1 MGKLNTNENCIIKSL
16 FSLSLKTGVRLITQ
30 NYTLKLDDQ
39 NFIFRITCLVSNT
52 MSRKRCLRSL
62 YAEAGQSSISELDTL
77 SEQTWY

>member
-1 MGKLNTNENCIIKSL
+1 MDKLNTNENCIIKSL
-16 FSLSLKTGVRLITQ
+16 SSLSRKTGVRLKTQ
-30 NYTLKLDDQ
+30 NYTLKLDDY

-62 YAEAGQSSISELDTL
+62 YAEAGQNSISEFDTL